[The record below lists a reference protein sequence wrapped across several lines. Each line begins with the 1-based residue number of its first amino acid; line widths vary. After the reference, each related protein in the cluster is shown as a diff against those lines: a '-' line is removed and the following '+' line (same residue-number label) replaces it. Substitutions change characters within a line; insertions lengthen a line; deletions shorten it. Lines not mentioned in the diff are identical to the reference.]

1 MEVLKYLGAGGDG
14 NESNNRLNNSGG
26 CTIPVGGNIGTMCLS
41 SRRGNGKPSRDFPYG
56 VNKFMITG
64 LAAGGSVTVSIT
76 FPKAVPTTAQYF
88 KVDASGQWTE
98 TSFGSNDG
106 DNRITMTLTDG
117 DPLTDADGALNGII
131 DDPGAIT
138 VSTTAQDTT
147 GSSSSGSSSGCF
159 ISNLFR

>member
-1 MEVLKYLGAGGDG
+1 
-14 NESNNRLNNSGG
+14 
-26 CTIPVGGNIGTMCLS
+26 
-41 SRRGNGKPSRDFPYG
+41 
-56 VNKFMITG
+56 MITG
-64 LAAGGSVTVSIT
+64 LATGGSVTVSIT

-159 ISNLFR
+159 ISNIFR